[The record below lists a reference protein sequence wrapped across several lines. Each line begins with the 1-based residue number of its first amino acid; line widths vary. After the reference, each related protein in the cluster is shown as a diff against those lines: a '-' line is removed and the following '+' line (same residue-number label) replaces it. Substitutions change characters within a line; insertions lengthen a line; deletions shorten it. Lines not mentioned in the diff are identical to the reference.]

1 MRREVRR
8 AEPGRLRYAILLHC
22 RSAFSHHAQTC
33 TDLDTLIGLHDG
45 VYSPQYG
52 SVIMIGARRPVPR
65 LRKRHLKIR
74 TYLTLS
80 ASAVLVPVLVFA
92 ALALNMLLNAERK
105 AALRAVQETARATAL
120 SVDSELAA
128 AEARLR
134 ALATS
139 QHLSRRDLASF
150 YWQSRG
156 ALGNEE
162 AWIVLF
168 DASGQ
173 QLLNTRTDFG
183 DPLPRR
189 SRPEIGIETMRT
201 GAVYVSNLLHGN
213 VVNRPV
219 ISVEV
224 PVPHPD
230 GPQFVLSQ
238 AFVAEYFGRVF
249 AQAAIPPG
257 GVIGIFD
264 RDGVTVAR
272 SRGAAEFVGKP
283 TVPALISAARAADE
297 GTLRTR
303 SLDGVDIFGVYT
315 RSKLSGWIVAVG
327 VPVDHIEQAARRA
340 VLVSGIGLLAAIAG
354 AFVVAYLLGHRLAE
368 AIGGAV
374 RSASALGRGELP
386 VETSSGVA
394 EVDRLHMA
402 LAEAGTILR
411 RERDSRTAAE
421 AEREALFSS
430 EQEARRLAEQQNKT
444 KDEFLAMLGHELRNP
459 LGAISN
465 AVAIMETAGLSA
477 ESSHRAQAVIS
488 RQSQHLARI
497 VDDLLDVS
505 RVMSGKV
512 FLNRQ
517 HLDLAEA
524 VRNCVASLSGTHR
537 IGAHALDVDVE
548 PAWVDA
554 DPTRIEQI
562 ISNLLLNAA
571 KYTPGAGCIAVRVR
585 AAEGKATLTVSD
597 NGIGIPPQLMS
608 QIFDVFVQGP
618 AQLDRSQG
626 GLGIGLALVRQLVMM
641 HGGSVSAHSDGA
653 GKGSVFTVQ
662 LPLATEKG
670 NAGSLGVQPSPAG
683 EGCRVLLVED
693 NEDNRQTLAAVL
705 GIYGHTVSAAA
716 DGTSGLQAAM
726 EDVPD
731 VAVIDIGLPGIDGYE
746 VARRLRASPATRGIR
761 LVAVTGYGQQEDRDR
776 ALAAGFDVHLV
787 KPVEPARLL
796 EAIHRLS
803 R

>member
-1 MRREVRR
+1 M
-8 AEPGRLRYAILLHC
+8 
-22 RSAFSHHAQTC
+22 
-33 TDLDTLIGLHDG
+33 
-45 VYSPQYG
+45 
-52 SVIMIGARRPVPR
+52 
-65 LRKRHLKIR
+65 KIR
-74 TYLTLS
+74 TYLTLT
-80 ASAVLVPVLVFA
+80 AAAVLVPVILFA
-92 ALALNMLLNAERK
+92 AVALNMLLNAERK
-105 AALRAVQETARATAL
+105 AALRAVHETARATAL
-120 SVDSELAA
+120 SVDRELAA

-139 QHLSRRDLASF
+139 QHLTRQNLDSF
-150 YWQSRG
+150 YWQARNT
-156 ALGNEE
+156 LGSEE
-162 AWIVLF
+162 GWIVLF
-168 DASGQ
+168 DRSGQ
-173 QLLNTRTDFG
+173 QLVNTRTAFG

-189 SRPEIGIETMRT
+189 SRPEIGIETMRN
-201 GAVYVSNLLHGN
+201 GSVYVSNLLHGN

-230 GPQFVLSQ
+230 GPRFILSQ
-238 AFVAEYFGRVF
+238 AFVAEYFNRVF
-249 AQAAIPPG
+249 DQAAMAPD

-264 RDGVTVAR
+264 RDGLTVAR

-283 TVPALISAARAADE
+283 TVPDLIEAARSADE
-297 GTLRTR
+297 GMLRTR
-303 SLDGVDIFGVYT
+303 NLEGKEVYGIYT
-315 RSKLSGWIVAVG
+315 RSKMSGWIVAVG
-327 VPVDHIEQAARRA
+327 VPINHIEDAARKA

-354 AFVVAYLLGHRLAE
+354 AIVVAYLLGRRLAD

-374 RSASALGRGELP
+374 RSATALGRGEQP
-386 VETSSGVA
+386 AETSSGVV
-394 EVDRLHMA
+394 EVDRLHAA

-421 AEREALFSS
+421 AERAALFAS

-477 ESSHRAQAVIS
+477 ESSQRAQAVIS

-517 HLDLAEA
+517 HLDLAES
-524 VRNCVASLSGTHR
+524 VRHCVASLSGTRR
-537 IGAHALDVDVE
+537 IGAHTLDVDVE

-554 DPTRIEQI
+554 DPTRIEQV

-571 KYTPGAGCIAVRVR
+571 KYTPGAGCITVRVR
-585 AAEGKATLTVSD
+585 ACEGKAMLTVSD
-597 NGIGIPPQLMS
+597 NGIGIPAQLMS

-626 GLGIGLALVRQLVMM
+626 GLGIGLALVQRLVML
-641 HGGSVSAHSDGA
+641 HGGTVTAHSDGA
-653 GKGSVFTVQ
+653 GKGSMFIVA
-662 LPLATEKG
+662 LPLATEAG
-670 NAGSLGVQPSPAG
+670 NAGSLGVPHPAAG
-683 EGCRVLLVED
+683 GGYRVLLVED
-693 NEDNRQTLAAVL
+693 NEDNRQTLSAVL
-705 GIYGHTVSAAA
+705 SIFGHTVSAAG
-716 DGTSGLQAAM
+716 DGSAGLQAAM
-726 EDVPD
+726 EEVPD

-746 VARRLRASPATRGIR
+746 VARRLRASPVTRGIR

-796 EAIHRLS
+796 EAINRLAH
-803 R
+803 

>member
-1 MRREVRR
+1 LYKHGWPQ
-8 AEPGRLRYAILLHC
+8 AEFFHYDRGTHPR
-22 RSAFSHHAQTC
+22 
-33 TDLDTLIGLHDG
+33 HDPE
-45 VYSPQYG
+45 S
-52 SVIMIGARRPVPR
+52 
-65 LRKRHLKIR
+65 RHLKIR
-74 TYLTLS
+74 TYLTLT
-80 ASAVLVPVLVFA
+80 AAAVLVPVIVFA
-92 ALALNMLLNAERK
+92 AVALNMLLNAERK
-105 AALRAVQETARATAL
+105 AALRAVHETARATAL
-120 SVDSELAA
+120 SVDRELAA

-139 QHLSRRDLASF
+139 HYLSQRDLARF

-156 ALGNEE
+156 TLGGDE

-168 DASGQ
+168 DRDGQ
-173 QLLNTRTDFG
+173 QLVNTRSKFG

-189 SRPEIGIETMRT
+189 NRPEIGLETLRT
-201 GAVYVSNLLHGN
+201 GSVYVSNLLQGT
-213 VVNRPV
+213 VAKRPV

-230 GPQFVLSQ
+230 GPQYVLSQ

-249 AQAAIPPG
+249 EQATIPPN

-272 SRGAAEFVGKP
+272 SRGAEQFVGKP
-283 TVPALISAARAADE
+283 TVPELVAAARVADE
-297 GTLRTR
+297 GMLRTR
-303 SLDGVDIFGVYT
+303 SLDGKEIYGIYT
-315 RSKLSGWIVAVG
+315 RSKLSGWIVGVG
-327 VPVDHIEQAARRA
+327 VPVNHIELAARKA
-340 VLVSGIGLLAAIAG
+340 VLVSGIGLLAATAAAI
-354 AFVVAYLLGHRLAE
+354 VVAFLLGRRLAE

-374 RSASALGRGELP
+374 RSATALGRGEQP
-386 VETSSGVA
+386 VEPLSGVA
-394 EVDRLHMA
+394 EVDRLHAA

-421 AEREALFSS
+421 AERAALFSS

-477 ESSHRAQAVIS
+477 ESSQRAQAVIS

-512 FLNRQ
+512 FLNRR

-524 VRNCVASLSGTHR
+524 VRHCVASLSETHR
-537 IGAHALDVDVE
+537 IGQHALDIDAE
-548 PAWVDA
+548 PACVDA
-554 DPTRIEQI
+554 DPTRIEQVVW
-562 ISNLLLNAA
+562 NLLLNAA
-571 KYTPGAGCIAVRVR
+571 KYTPGAGRISVRVR
-585 AAEGKATLTVSD
+585 AADGKATLTVSD
-597 NGIGIPPQLMS
+597 NGIGIPPELMS

-618 AQLDRSQG
+618 AQLDRAQG
-626 GLGIGLALVRQLVMM
+626 GLGIGLALVQRLVML
-641 HGGSVSAHSDGA
+641 HGGTVSAHSDGA
-653 GKGSVFTVQ
+653 GKGSTFTVQ
-662 LPLATEKG
+662 LPLAAETG
-670 NAGSLGVQPSPAG
+670 NAGKLGVARTPGG

-705 GIYGHTVSAAA
+705 EIYGHTVSEAA
-716 DGTSGLQAAM
+716 DGNAGLQAAM
-726 EDVPD
+726 ENKPD
-731 VAVIDIGLPGIDGYE
+731 VAIVDIGLPGIDGYE
-746 VARRLRASPATRGIR
+746 VARRLRASPDTRGIR
-761 LVAVTGYGQQEDRDR
+761 LVAVTGYGQEEDRAR
-776 ALAAGFDVHLV
+776 ALAAGFDAHLV

-796 EAIHRLS
+796 EAINRLN